1 MLLPEVSPLILVGR
15 ELLNTRPLLETITG
29 LKDPLTLF
37 LETLLHPVKLPPE
50 ILAFILVVRGLLHTM
65 PLLQEEL
72 SMPLQGTEEL
82 SMPLV
87 RDLLDTQPLPDI
99 MVDLLDL
106 PIMLLEASSHP
117 VMLPQ
122 EELPLT
128 LAGRDLL
135 DTMPLEGLEELSTLF
150 PDPSFHPIG
159 LLLEV

>member
-1 MLLPEVSPLILVGR
+1 MAHLLDLPMLK
-15 ELLNTRPLLETITG
+15 LETTS
-29 LKDPLTLF
+29 
-37 LETLLHPVKLPPE
+37 HPVMLPPE
-50 ILAFILVVRGLLHTM
+50 ILAFILVVRDLPHTM

-72 SMPLQGTEEL
+72 SMPLQGTGEQSMPLQGTEEL

-99 MVDLLDL
+99 MVELLDL
-106 PIMLLEASSHP
+106 PIMLLEASSHQ

-150 PDPSFHPIG
+150 LDPFFHPIG
-159 LLLEV
+159 WLLEELSTLFL

>member
-1 MLLPEVSPLILVGR
+1 MAHLLDLPMLK
-15 ELLNTRPLLETITG
+15 LETTS
-29 LKDPLTLF
+29 
-37 LETLLHPVKLPPE
+37 HPVTLPLE
-50 ILAFILVVRGLLHTM
+50 ILAFLLVVRDLLHTM
-65 PLLQEEL
+65 PLLQEELSMPLQGTEEL

-99 MVDLLDL
+99 MV
-106 PIMLLEASSHP
+106 LEASSHP

-150 PDPSFHPIG
+150 PDPFFHPIG
-159 LLLEV
+159 WLLEVSTLFP